1 MERLNN
7 KYQPKLLEFTPEA
20 GEILRQK
27 CRELSREEIL
37 SPEIQNLIEDMKYTV
52 EESKRGVGLSANQVG
67 RREAISVVAIKP
79 TPARPNLER
88 FEKVCINPKIV
99 KTFGEPTP
107 MWEGCMSTAT
117 DENGESSMG
126 LVPRYKKIE
135 IDYFDEHGSQ
145 HNEEVEGFIA
155 HVMQHETD
163 HLNGVL
169 FTDLIDKNSLISY
182 QEYIDRFAKQ
192 ILKMEKPTPCGWVF
206 VCSRM
211 VGVLVL
217 FWGCSFKK
225 LIKYEVEDEMH

>member
-1 MERLNN
+1 MCYNNPNMERLNN

-20 GEILRQK
+20 GEILRQE

-67 RREAISVVAIKP
+67 RQEAISVVAIKP

-99 KTFGEPTP
+99 KTFGEPIP

-135 IDYFDEHGSQ
+135 IDYFDEHGNQ

-182 QEYIDRFAKQ
+182 QEYINRFAK
-192 ILKMEKPTPCGWVF
+192 
-206 VCSRM
+206 
-211 VGVLVL
+211 
-217 FWGCSFKK
+217 
-225 LIKYEVEDEMH
+225 